1 MKKYKAYVPVVSII
15 FLFCVLII
23 FKKDMVRLVSQN
35 RERQLA
41 IQVKDTLTESISRKY
56 NYVKN
61 GGSYD
66 YTFLEFGSTGCHV
79 CRQMEKVMEEVRGK
93 YKDRVKVVFIN
104 VMEQEIRLFPEYFGI
119 ALIPTQVILD
129 KKGYE
134 IFRNTGYISAGDLG
148 KQFK

>member
-79 CRQMEKVMEEVRGK
+79 CRQMEKVMEEVRG
-93 YKDRVKVVFIN
+93 
-104 VMEQEIRLFPEYFGI
+104 
-119 ALIPTQVILD
+119 
-129 KKGYE
+129 
-134 IFRNTGYISAGDLG
+134 
-148 KQFK
+148 